1 MNSMRAIEE
10 RFAAG
15 SWRRRGFIVGVLFL
29 AYSAV
34 AFGGLQFAA
43 IHGNVSPVWP
53 ASAVAVVGLLVF
65 GISYGFVILVAGAMV
80 SLCTGAPW
88 WAATA
93 AGLGVMLQAVVGA
106 LALRAVGF
114 RTSVDSVADLL
125 KLWLVA
131 GVVAAAISP
140 SIGVPALT
148 AAHLIPRG
156 QAGWSWSTWYLGD
169 AAGIVLVAPL
179 LLAFL
184 ARPWQRPS
192 TWRLA
197 EGIAVLVAT
206 VVVARIAFNPQN
218 GYPYLPFAVLFLVA
232 VRFDLRMTALAVT
245 IVSFVAIW
253 ETAHGRT
260 QFIAA
265 NQHESLLQL
274 YRLILV
280 LGSVNLLLATL
291 FDEQRHIV
299 EALRSS
305 EARFRLV
312 FQASP
317 LPKMIYDRV
326 SAVLLDINDAWKRTF
341 GWNKDEVLGERVAGF
356 GLWPRETNRK
366 DFAEAL
372 DRGSVIA
379 RETTLRSRDGTE
391 HHGLL
396 SANVI
401 RFQGGEQVITTFQ
414 DLTRRRKLEEQ
425 LRQAQKME
433 TVGQLTTGIAHD
445 FKNVLS
451 VILAN
456 AQLGKA
462 DASRQEPLRKTF
474 DEITS
479 AAHRGAA
486 IVQQLLSLSRRADFK
501 FAPTDLNAS
510 VRNAAEML
518 RRLIPEDIEVQL
530 AIADPP
536 KVATA
541 DDASV
546 HQVLLNLAAN
556 ARDAMPEGGVLRIG
570 VERAHLSERDCRA
583 SPWASP
589 GDYVRVTVADTGV
602 GMDEE
607 TQRRV
612 FEPFFTTKS
621 EERGTGLGMAMV
633 QSLLRQHGGMVRLS
647 STPGHGTE
655 IHLYFPSGDAAMAV
669 LTDAREED
677 AVAGGTETILL
688 VEDDGAV
695 ADIARRVLERHGYTV
710 LLARNG
716 REGLDLYRAN
726 ASDVDLVISDAIMP
740 RMSGAE
746 LRAAIQESPN
756 APSFLI
762 SSGYPQDGSVEP
774 LAGTAPLFI
783 AKPWDIE
790 ELLKAVRDI
799 LDAQHRG
806 EVA

>member
-1 MNSMRAIEE
+1 MSAIEKWSV
-10 RFAAG
+10 AG
-15 SWRRRGFIVGVLFL
+15 SWRRRGFIAVVLFL
-29 AYSAV
+29 AYCAV
-34 AFGGLQFAA
+34 AVCGLHFAA

-53 ASAVAVVGLLVF
+53 ASAVALAGLLVF
-65 GISYGFVILVAGAMV
+65 GTSYWLVFLVAGTVV
-80 SLCTGAPW
+80 SLWTGAPW

-93 AGLGVMLQAVVGA
+93 AGMGVMLQAVAGA
-106 LALRAVGF
+106 VALRAVGF

-131 GVVAAAISP
+131 GVAAAAISP

-148 AAHLIPRG
+148 AARLIPKG
-156 QAGWSWSTWYLGD
+156 QAAWSWSTWYLGD
-169 AAGIVLVAPL
+169 AAGIALVTPL
-179 LLAFL
+179 FLAFL
-184 ARPWQRPS
+184 ARPWRRPS
-192 TWRLA
+192 TWRLV
-197 EGIAVLVAT
+197 EGVVMLVAT
-206 VVVARIAFNPQN
+206 VVVARIAFNPRN
-218 GYPYLPFAVLFLVA
+218 GYPFLPFAVLFLVA
-232 VRFDLRMTALAVT
+232 VRFDLRMTALAVA
-245 IVSFVAIW
+245 IVSFVAILQ
-253 ETAHGRT
+253 TAHGQS
-260 QFIAA
+260 QFIGSS
-265 NQHESLLQL
+265 QHESLLQL

-291 FDEQRHIV
+291 FDEQRRIV

-317 LPKMIYDRV
+317 LPKMIYNRV

-341 GWNKDEVLGERVAGF
+341 GWKKDEVLGKKVGEF
-356 GLWPRETNRK
+356 GLWPRGANRT
-366 DFAEAL
+366 DVVERL
-372 DRGSVIA
+372 GQGSVIA
-379 RETTLRSRDGTE
+379 RETTLHSRDGTE

-401 RFQGGEQVITTFQ
+401 RFEGEEQVITAFQ
-414 DLTRRRKLEEQ
+414 DLTGHKKLEEQ
-425 LRQAQKME
+425 LRQSQKME

-445 FKNVLS
+445 FRNVLS

-456 AQLGKA
+456 AQLGKT
-462 DASRQEPLRKTF
+462 DASEQEPLRKTF

-501 FAPTDLNAS
+501 FAPTDLNES

-518 RRLIPEDIEVQL
+518 RRLIPEDIEVKL
-530 AIADPP
+530 AIDDPP
-536 KVATA
+536 KVALV

-556 ARDAMPEGGVLRIG
+556 ARDAMPEGGMLSIG
-570 VERAHLSERDCRA
+570 VEKAHLSARDCRA
-583 SPWASP
+583 SPWVTP
-589 GDYVRVTVADTGV
+589 GDYVLVTVADTGV

-607 TQRRV
+607 TQGRV

-621 EERGTGLGMAMV
+621 AERGTGLGMAMV
-633 QSLLRQHGGMVRLS
+633 QSLLRQHGGMVKLT

-655 IHLYFPSGDAAMAV
+655 IRLYFPSADAAMTV
-669 LTDAREED
+669 LTNVRQRDTITE
-677 AVAGGTETILL
+677 GTETILL
-688 VEDDGAV
+688 VEDDDAV

-726 ASDVDLVISDAIMP
+726 ASDVDLIISDAIMP

-746 LRAAIQESPN
+746 LHAAIQESPN

-762 SSGYPQDGSVEP
+762 SSGYSQDVSVRP
-774 LAGTAPLFI
+774 LAGMTAPFI

-790 ELLKAVRDI
+790 DLLRAVREV
-799 LDAQHRG
+799 LDAQSRSGG
-806 EVA
+806 E